1 MHGKGFM
8 ASVPPDVRFGFRA
21 LRRDR
26 LFAGVA
32 VLCLALGIGA
42 NTAIFSLVNGVLIRA
57 LPYADANRLVSL
69 SEYSLERGAPSPGDP
84 NGKVAYPNFLDWK
97 SQVEAFSDIAASTT
111 SRYLMLGA
119 DAPEHLWGAPVTTN
133 YFELLGVPAA
143 IGRTLVPG
151 EIDAVVVLSDG
162 LWRRS
167 FGAAPDVVGRS
178 IRLGDEP
185 FEVVGVMPPGFEL
198 PYQQE
203 ELWLPLESA
212 PRDFIVNG
220 MGLRNQIA
228 FRAIGRLAPDATR
241 ERADAQLQLV
251 VERLRR
257 EYPDTNEGT
266 GVQLVPLHE
275 TRVGRIRPTLLLL
288 FGAVGLLTLIAC
300 VNVAN
305 LLLARATMRRRE
317 AALRAALGA
326 GRWRITRLF
335 LTEST
340 MLSLAGGAI
349 GLLLAH
355 GSVRLIRAMS
365 AGDIPRIGEVG
376 IDLNVLAFTFL
387 VSLAAGGLA
396 GLAPALRATR
406 FDLDAALRGG
416 GRRGG
421 GAVGGRRMR
430 DALVVAEVAL
440 ALILL
445 IGAGLLVNSFRYLW
459 TFDPGFEPRGVLT
472 AQISLDRSRY
482 PDTTQREAFY
492 QRLYERLRALPLV
505 EAVGGVGRLPG
516 MRTGI
521 IVVQIKRED
530 GGTGADEDEEPMRF
544 MFSPVSGD
552 YFETMRIPLLAGR
565 PFRDD
570 ESAAVIINEALAREL
585 WPEGPA
591 VGRRIS
597 TVYGGETQQTFEIV
611 GVVGNQRFLG
621 LDPVPQPELFV
632 PPEANLG
639 GGGGPVVVIRTRG
652 NPLQLAGAVREAVG
666 AIDPEQPIARLQ
678 TMEQAL
684 ADSLAQPRFYMAMF
698 SLFGALAL
706 ALSAAGIF
714 GVASYSVTQRV
725 HELGVRM
732 ALGARRGDVLKLVV
746 GRGAVLIG
754 IGIVVGSGAARG
766 LTRYLESLV
775 YGIAPT
781 DPATFVSVSAG
792 MAVVALIAFW
802 LPSRRA
808 ASVDPI
814 VALRR
819 D

>member
-1 MHGKGFM
+1 V
-8 ASVPPDVRFGFRA
+8 ASVLQDARFAFRA
-21 LRRDR
+21 LCREP

-42 NTAIFSLVNGVLIRA
+42 STAIFSLVNGVLIRA

-69 SEYSLERGAPSPGDP
+69 REYSLERGAPSPGDP
-84 NGKVAYPNFLDWK
+84 NGMVAYPNFLDLQ
-97 SQVEAFSDIAASTT
+97 SQVDAFSDMAASTT

-119 DAPEHLWGAPVTTN
+119 GGPEQLWGAPVTTN
-133 YFELLGVPAA
+133 YFALLGVPAA
-143 IGRTLVPG
+143 IGRTLVAG
-151 EIDAVVVLSDG
+151 ETDAVVVLSDG

-178 IRLGDEP
+178 IRLNDEP
-185 FEVVGVMPPGFEL
+185 FEVVGVMPPGFRL
-198 PYQQE
+198 PYHTE
-203 ELWLPLESA
+203 ELWLPVESA
-212 PRDFIVNG
+212 PRDFIING
-220 MGLRNQIA
+220 ITLRNRESV
-228 FRAIGRLAPDATR
+228 RAIGRLAPDATL
-241 ERADAQLQLV
+241 ERADAQSQLV

-257 EYPDTNEGT
+257 EYPDTTAAT

-275 TRVGRIRPTLLLL
+275 TRVGRIRPTLLML

-305 LLLARATMRRRE
+305 LLLARATMRGRE
-317 AALRAALGA
+317 AAVRAALGA

-340 MLSLAGGAI
+340 MLSLAGGAV
-349 GLLLAH
+349 GMLLAH
-355 GSVRLIRAMS
+355 GSVRVIRAMS
-365 AGDIPRIGEVG
+365 AGDIPRIDEVG
-376 IDLNVLAFTFL
+376 IDLNVLAFTFA
-387 VSLAAGGLA
+387 VSLAAGLLA

-406 FDLDAALRGG
+406 SDLDAALRGG
-416 GRRGG
+416 GGFGG
-421 GAVGGRRMR
+421 RAASGRRMR

-472 AQISLDRSRY
+472 AQISLERSRY
-482 PDTTQREAFY
+482 PDPPQRDAFFAS
-492 QRLYERLRALPLV
+492 LFERLRGLSPV
-505 EAVGGVGRLPG
+505 EAVGSVGRLPG
-516 MRTGI
+516 RRIGI
-521 IVVQIKRED
+521 IMLQIKRED
-530 GGTGADEDEEPMRF
+530 SGTGADEEPLHV
-544 MFSPVSGD
+544 MFSPVRGD
-552 YFETMRIPLLAGR
+552 YFEAMRIPLLAGR
-565 PFRDD
+565 PFREGDP
-570 ESAAVIINEALAREL
+570 ATVVINEALAREL
-585 WPEGPA
+585 WPESPA

-597 TVYGGETQQTFEIV
+597 VVYGGETQQTLEIV
-611 GVVGNQRFLG
+611 GVVENQRFLG

-632 PPEANLG
+632 PPEAGLG
-639 GGGGPVVVIRTRG
+639 GGSPVVVVRTRG
-652 NPLQLAGAVREAVG
+652 DPLELAGAVREAVG
-666 AIDPEQPIARLQ
+666 AIDPEQPIASIV

-725 HELGVRM
+725 HELGVRI
-732 ALGARRGDVLKLVV
+732 ALGAGRGDLLKLVV

-754 IGIVVGSGAARG
+754 IGIVIGSGAARA

-781 DPATFVSVSAG
+781 DPATFVSVSLG
-792 MAVVALIAFW
+792 MAAVALIAFW
-802 LPSRRA
+802 LPGRRA
-808 ASVDPI
+808 ASIDPI